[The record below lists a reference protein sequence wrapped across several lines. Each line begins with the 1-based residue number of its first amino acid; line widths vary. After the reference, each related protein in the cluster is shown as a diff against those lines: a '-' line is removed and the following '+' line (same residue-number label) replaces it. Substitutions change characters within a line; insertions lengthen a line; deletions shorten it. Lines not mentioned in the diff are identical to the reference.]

1 MEALHDE
8 MSLMKVEHSTELDE
22 SKRDMKMVLKSVKAE
37 EYRLATEL
45 TEQISDLKSQLADEQ
60 RAHQVF
66 VMLSY
71 NWC

>member
-60 RAHQVF
+60 RAHQVS
-66 VMLSY
+66 VLLLLSY
-71 NWC
+71 N

>member
-60 RAHQVF
+60 RAHQVS
-66 VMLSY
+66 VLLLSY
-71 NWC
+71 N